1 MLRFITRPYESLHIR
16 YSVLFFALL
25 LMLFLPYLLPDRIE
39 RLVMATAMAFLMI
52 SALAAA
58 ADTAVRF
65 RVGLV
70 LAVPAAAT
78 WFAPDLTVVSL
89 MPASRALSVVFF
101 GYVAFTLLRHVVRAR
116 KVDAEILFGAACIYL
131 FFALVWGLLY
141 ELVVELQPG
150 SLALGGRPIVAGDAG
165 GGAVMYFSFV
175 TLTTLGYGDITP
187 VNQFARLLAMLEAVL
202 GQLFMVF
209 LVARLVGVH
218 TAQALA
224 RAPAEDR

>member
-1 MLRFITRPYESLHIR
+1 MLRLITRPYESLQIR

-39 RLVMATAMAFLMI
+39 RFVMAAAMAFLMI

-58 ADTAVRF
+58 ADTAARF
-65 RVGLV
+65 RIGMV
-70 LAVPAAAT
+70 LALPAALT

-89 MPASRALSVVFF
+89 MPASRALSVLFF
-101 GYVAFTLLRHVVRAR
+101 GYVAVTLLRHVVRAR
-116 KVDAEILFGAACIYL
+116 EVDAEILFGAACIYL

-141 ELVVELQPG
+141 ELVEELQPG
-150 SLALGGRPIVAGDAG
+150 SLALGGRPIAASGR
-165 GGAVMYFSFV
+165 AVMYFSFV
-175 TLTTLGYGDITP
+175 TLTTLGYGDIVP
-187 VNQFARLLAMLEAVL
+187 VNHFARLLAMLEAML

-224 RAPAEDR
+224 RAPREDR

>member
-39 RLVMATAMAFLMI
+39 RLVMASAMAFLMI

>member
-1 MLRFITRPYESLHIR
+1 MLKFITRPYESLQIR

-39 RLVMATAMAFLMI
+39 RFVMAAAMAFLMI

-65 RVGLV
+65 RVGML
-70 LAVPAAAT
+70 LAIPAAVT

-89 MPASRALSVVFF
+89 MPVSRALSGVFF
-101 GYVAFTLLRHVVRAR
+101 GYVAVTLLRHVVRAR
-116 KVDAEILFGAACIYL
+116 EVDAEILFGAACIYL

-141 ELVVELQPG
+141 ELLEELQPG
-150 SLALGGRPIVAGDAG
+150 SLALGGRPIAAG
-165 GGAVMYFSFV
+165 GGAVMYYSFV
-175 TLTTLGYGDITP
+175 TLTTLGYGDIVP

-218 TAQALA
+218 TAQALS

>member
-70 LAVPAAAT
+70 LAIPAAAT
-78 WFAPDLTVVSL
+78 WFAPELTVVSL

>member
-1 MLRFITRPYESLHIR
+1 MLRYITKPYESLQIR

-39 RLVMATAMAFLMI
+39 RIVMAAAMVFLMI

-58 ADTAVRF
+58 ADTLRRF
-65 RVGLV
+65 RIGVV
-70 LAVPAAAT
+70 LAIPAALT
-78 WFAPDLTVVSL
+78 WFAPNVTAISL
-89 MPASRALSVVFF
+89 VPASRALSVVFF
-101 GYVAFTLLRHVVRAR
+101 GYVAVTLLRHVVRAQE
-116 KVDAEILFGAACIYL
+116 VDAEILFGAACIYL
-131 FFALVWGLLY
+131 FFALAWGLLY
-141 ELVVELQPG
+141 ELVEGLQPG
-150 SLALGGRPIVAGDAG
+150 SLAVGGRPMSAGDSS

-175 TLTTLGYGDITP
+175 TLTTLGYGDIAP
-187 VNQFARLLAMLEAVL
+187 VSQFARLLAMLEAVL

-224 RAPAEDR
+224 RAPAEDQ